1 MASPNDSRALLDNH
15 YDVLGVSQTASVDEI
30 TVAENAIRKVYEELA
45 HKGDATAND
54 VLRRLNEARATL
66 AVDYKRAE
74 YDRAPKSMKEG
85 FADVAYSPQIGRFDK
100 LREVGEWMGAEKD
113 ALRAATLLD
122 APLPADLMTR
132 DALLDE
138 GERG

>member
-1 MASPNDSRALLDNH
+1 MADLRALLENH

-54 VLRRLNEARATL
+54 VLRRLNEARAAL

-74 YDRAPKSMKEG
+74 YDRAPASLRDA
-85 FADVAYSPQIGRFDK
+85 FADVAYSPQIGRFEK
-100 LREVGEWMGAEKD
+100 LGEVGEWLGGGD
-113 ALRAATLLD
+113 SLRAATLLD
-122 APLPADLMTR
+122 APLPSDLLVR
-132 DALLDE
+132 EPLLDD
-138 GERG
+138 ER

>member
-1 MASPNDSRALLDNH
+1 MVSPNDSRTLLDNH

-45 HKGDATAND
+45 HTGDATAND

-100 LREVGEWMGAEKD
+100 LREVGEWMGAERD

-122 APLPADLMTR
+122 APLPADLMMR
-132 DALLDE
+132 DALLDD
-138 GERG
+138 GER

>member
-1 MASPNDSRALLDNH
+1 MADARALLENH

-74 YDRAPKSMKEG
+74 YDRSPKSMKEG
-85 FADVAYSPQIGRFDK
+85 FADVAYSPQIGRVEK
-100 LREVGEWMGAEKD
+100 LGEVCEWWGAERD

-132 DALLDE
+132 DALLDD
-138 GERG
+138 GER

>member
-1 MASPNDSRALLDNH
+1 MASPNDSRALLENH

-74 YDRAPKSMKEG
+74 YDRAPKSIKEG

-100 LREVGEWMGAEKD
+100 LREVGEWMGAERD

-132 DALLDE
+132 DALLDD
-138 GERG
+138 GER

>member
-1 MASPNDSRALLDNH
+1 MAAPNDSRALLENH

-74 YDRAPKSMKEG
+74 YDRAPKSIKEG
-85 FADVAYSPQIGRFDK
+85 FADVAYSPQIGRFEK
-100 LREVGEWMGAEKD
+100 LREVGEWMGAERD
-113 ALRAATLLD
+113 ALRAATLID

-132 DALLDE
+132 DALLDD
-138 GERG
+138 GER

>member
-1 MASPNDSRALLDNH
+1 MADARALLENH

-132 DALLDE
+132 DALLDD
-138 GERG
+138 GDR